1 MSEKQLID
9 IIKEYRISELTT
21 LLTFA
26 GKPKVG
32 RKQELMARAIALAK
46 MNNPLISKKII
57 SIGEEQHG
65 KNFNPDTGFVSFKE
79 STSSTPLH
87 PDVRLKKN
95 PFYDVLAEIVKPS
108 SLIPEREGEMSV
120 NQSVFHLTPFQSS
133 EVSTK
138 YPDVQIQLRFALL
151 EVTSEQDDYFPSRVT
166 VFVNDIFAQ
175 LPNPIP
181 TNKPGVEP
189 KRPPRPVDITQY
201 CKLTST
207 ASNAFKVS
215 WLQDYGRSFVFSI
228 YLVRKLTSQDL
239 LGRLQKKGIRPMEFT
254 KGMIK
259 NKLKEDED
267 SEIAMTSLRVSVN
280 CPLGKLRIR
289 YPCRSSACTH
299 LQCFDASLFLQ
310 MNEKKSTWMCPV
322 CDKKIHYN
330 DLAIDG
336 YFVEVLKSPVL
347 PSDCTEIEMS
357 IDGSWEPKHAKGK
370 EFSKNPAAKRTL
382 EVSEIDDPSNGIS
395 FTSFLPKKAKV
406 VLDILSFRSYR
417 ERIFKNFSNKTD

>member
-259 NKLKEDED
+259 NKLK
-267 SEIAMTSLRVSVN
+267 VN
-280 CPLGKLRIR
+280 VTT
-289 YPCRSSACTH
+289 Y
-299 LQCFDASLFLQ
+299 
-310 MNEKKSTWMCPV
+310 
-322 CDKKIHYN
+322 
-330 DLAIDG
+330 
-336 YFVEVLKSPVL
+336 
-347 PSDCTEIEMS
+347 
-357 IDGSWEPKHAKGK
+357 
-370 EFSKNPAAKRTL
+370 
-382 EVSEIDDPSNGIS
+382 
-395 FTSFLPKKAKV
+395 
-406 VLDILSFRSYR
+406 
-417 ERIFKNFSNKTD
+417 